1 MTEPLPAFERFAAA
15 VDFTGVSSMKI
26 TKTLAVA
33 FGLAA
38 LAACNKQSPQE
49 NAADNIEANGENV
62 AENIQANAS
71 NEAAA
76 VKNQAE
82 NKADAV
88 RKSASNSSGNS
99 Y

>member
-62 AENIQANAS
+62 AENI
-71 NEAAA
+71 EAT
-76 VKNQAE
+76 KL
-82 NKADAV
+82 
-88 RKSASNSSGNS
+88 SCSGS
-99 Y
+99 TVT